1 MPLLSQLLTGL
12 FSSLASLFGLMLA
25 RDLAVKTATYIA
37 YIAITSAFLVA
48 TFVCINSLWNMAAG
62 YFSGSGG
69 WDTIPGAVAMGLGMA
84 IPSNAST
91 VLACCASVWTGSRVY
106 MLQRQG
112 LVHFG
117 A

>member
-12 FSSLASLFGLMLA
+12 FSSLASLLGLLFVQ
-25 RDLAVKTATYIA
+25 DVAVKTATYIA

-48 TFVCINSLWNMAAG
+48 TFACVNSLWSMAAG

-69 WDTIPGAVAMGLGMA
+69 WTSIEGAVAMGLGMA
-84 IPSNAST
+84 IPSNAAT